1 MDPERPRPPAIAC
14 CDSSRNN
21 SEPSPSV
28 IATEPTP
35 TTMSHVARW
44 RDFEAMFSIGRGQFG
59 VVFLMKHPDGRKVVD
74 KRLGLTGMS
83 EKERADTRQ
92 EIELLRTL
100 EHEHIVTLFDD
111 FVDRNGPEEVLHI
124 IMEYC
129 GGGSLADQVEQQ
141 QQLKR
146 HFDPCRLRRWLVQLA
161 SALAHVHSH
170 RVLHRDLKTAN
181 IFLTEDD
188 GPRGGLDVR
197 LGDFGISRLL
207 SSQTSLAA
215 SCVGTP
221 YYLSPELVAG
231 QGYDDRADVWSLG
244 VVAYELLALRRPF
257 TGESIGQLAMRIT
270 TAKAKPL
277 PGSTPPDLQEVVGLL
292 LQKEAQLRPTAAT
305 LLAHPL
311 VKGWAEQQAATNA
324 AADADAAN
332 AAGNAEAPPPASPA
346 GVAVDEGGAAGA
358 GADAGAGTGLR
369 RVYAWATS
377 PEGGGGT
384 AEQPLWQLVDSLRGE
399 EVVQLGGSSTTLLA
413 VTAAGQVFTWGTP
426 QAQASGLELPFARA
440 RRAAP
445 LLPLGAKGV
454 TAAAAADETLLAL
467 ASGMSA
473 TGAITGDIWQWAA
486 GEPAPLLV
494 AISGAISGA
503 VSGGLRVGSVACGA
517 RHCVACTHGG
527 LAFSWG
533 SGEEGQLGLADFDD
547 REEPAPL
554 PLPAGFEAIDAAC
567 GAEHTLLLGSD
578 GGAVSC
584 GADEHGQLGHA
595 QPDDAGRCCELRP
608 VALPAGVRGVVQAS
622 CGAHHAV
629 VLTDDARVV
638 SWGSAEGGLLGRKR
652 GERAGGG
659 GGSTAMLPAVVP
671 LLTEHRPVSL
681 SASKYHTVAVT
692 AAGALYLWG
701 RVADKTYAAPTPVR
715 GEQLGGARFVRACA
729 TDWYTLVVAVA
740 PEHSDEGDGGA
751 AEE

>member
-1 MDPERPRPPAIAC
+1 
-14 CDSSRNN
+14 
-21 SEPSPSV
+21 
-28 IATEPTP
+28 
-35 TTMSHVARW
+35 MSHETTSW
-44 RDFEAMFSIGRGQFG
+44 RGFEAMFSVGRGQFG
-59 VVFLMKHPDGRKVVD
+59 VVFLMKHPDGRRVVD

-83 EKERADTRQ
+83 EKERTDTRQ
-92 EIELLRTL
+92 EIDLLRTL
-100 EHEHIVTLFDD
+100 DHEHIVTLFDD

-129 GGGSLADQVEQQ
+129 GGGSLADQVDQQ

-146 HFDPCRLRRWLVQLA
+146 HFDPGRVRRWLLQLA

-181 IFLTEDD
+181 VFLTEDD

-231 QGYDDRADVWSLG
+231 HGYDDRADVWSLG

-257 TGESIGQLAMRIT
+257 KGESIGQLAMRIT

-277 PGSTPPDLQEVVGLL
+277 PGSTPPDLQEAVGLL
-292 LQKEAQLRPTAAT
+292 LQKEAQLRPTATA

-311 VKGWAEQQAATNA
+311 VKGWAEQQVTTNA
-324 AADADAAN
+324 AAAPDAAN
-332 AAGNAEAPPPASPA
+332 AAEAAIH
-346 GVAVDEGGAAGA
+346 EGG
-358 GADAGAGTGLR
+358 DAGAGVGLQ

-426 QAQASGLELPFARA
+426 QAQASELELPFARA

-445 LLPLGAKGV
+445 LLPLSAKGV
-454 TAAAAADETLLAL
+454 TAAAAAEETLLAL

-494 AISGAISGA
+494 KISGA
-503 VSGGLRVGSVACGA
+503 LRVGSVACGA

-527 LAFSWG
+527 LAFGWG

-547 REEPAPL
+547 RDEPALL
-554 PLPAGFEAIDAAC
+554 PLPAGFETIDAAC

-578 GGAVSC
+578 GAVVSC

-629 VLTDDARVV
+629 ALTDDARVV

-659 GGSTAMLPAVVP
+659 GGSTATLPAVVP
-671 LLTEHRPVSL
+671 LLTEHGPVSL

-692 AAGALYLWG
+692 AGGALFLWG

-729 TDWYTLVVAVA
+729 TEWYTLAVAVA
-740 PEHSDEGDGGA
+740 PEHSDGGDGGA
-751 AEE
+751 VGA

>member
-1 MDPERPRPPAIAC
+1 
-14 CDSSRNN
+14 
-21 SEPSPSV
+21 
-28 IATEPTP
+28 
-35 TTMSHVARW
+35 MSHVSHW
-44 RDFEAMFSIGRGQFG
+44 RGFEAMFSIGRGQFG

-83 EKERADTRQ
+83 EKERTNTEQ
-92 EIELLRTL
+92 EIELLRKL
-100 EHEHIVTLFDD
+100 EAHEHVVTLFDD

-146 HFDPCRLRRWLVQLA
+146 HFDPSRVRRWLVQLA

-181 IFLTEDD
+181 IFLTEVD

-231 QGYDDRADVWSLG
+231 HGYDDRADLWSLG

-257 TGESIGQLAMRIT
+257 TGESIGQLAMRIS
-270 TAKAKPL
+270 TAKTKPL
-277 PGSTPPDLQEVVGLL
+277 PSSTPADLQEVVGLL
-292 LQKEAQLRPTAAT
+292 LQKEANRRPSASA
-305 LLAHPL
+305 LLAHRL
-311 VKGWAEQQAATNA
+311 VIGWAAEQQVATNAA
-324 AADADAAN
+324 AADADAD

-346 GVAVDEGGAAGA
+346 GVAVDEGGGAGA
-358 GADAGAGTGLR
+358 GAGPR

-384 AEQPLWQLVDSLRGE
+384 AEQPLWQLVDSLQGQ
-399 EVVQLGGSSTTLLA
+399 EVVQLGGSATTLLA
-413 VTAAGQVFTWGTP
+413 VTAAGEVFTWGTP
-426 QAQASGLELPFARA
+426 QAQVSELQLPFARA

-445 LLPLGAKGV
+445 LPPLSAKGV
-454 TAAAAADETLLAL
+454 SAAAAADETLLAL

-486 GEPAPLLV
+486 GEPAPQPL
-494 AISGAISGA
+494 AISRAIAGS
-503 VSGGLRVGSVACGA
+503 LHVGSVACGA
-517 RHCVACTHGG
+517 RHCMACTHGG
-527 LAFSWG
+527 LAFGWG
-533 SGEEGQLGLADFDD
+533 CGEEGQLGLADFDD
-547 REEPAPL
+547 RDEPTPL
-554 PLPAGFEAIDAAC
+554 PLPEGFEAIDAAC

-584 GADEHGQLGHA
+584 GADEHGQLGHRE
-595 QPDDAGRCCELRP
+595 PDDAGRCCELRP

-622 CGAHHAV
+622 CGAQHSVA
-629 VLTDDARVV
+629 LTDDARVV

-652 GERAGGG
+652 GERRAGAGE
-659 GGSTAMLPAVVP
+659 GSTATWPAVVP

-681 SASKYHTVAVT
+681 SASNHHTVAVT
-692 AAGALYLWG
+692 AEGELFLWG
-701 RVADKTYAAPTPVR
+701 RVAAKTYAAPTPVR

-729 TDWYTLVVAVA
+729 TEWYTLAVAV
-740 PEHSDEGDGGA
+740 HSEQSDGGA
-751 AEE
+751 AVGEC